1 MATGMPVSGHGTAQA
16 DAKWPNGPSSKS
28 QFMAHWRVRM
38 EASRMWRADLTSA
51 VCVYKVWGWMTESCM
66 ISQIELIRN
75 ISTGPSNTLNDTQP
89 TRSTSPLKE
98 GQKDAKEGRMH

>member
-38 EASRMWRADLTSA
+38 EASRMWAGRFN
-51 VCVYKVWGWMTESCM
+51 VRGMCVQSVG
-66 ISQIELIRN
+66 
-75 ISTGPSNTLNDTQP
+75 LNDGELYDFTN
-89 TRSTSPLKE
+89 
-98 GQKDAKEGRMH
+98 